1 MAEIKVNSPQRVVER
16 NIALTAEIMR
26 YLMEKPHVFE
36 KLQKI
41 ADSASAG
48 FTKPVHPCYNHAT
61 LTVGVIP
68 NPRMFFN
75 QGEKTQM
82 KNFRYLTLAATAAAL
97 LAACAAPAAAPGAA
111 PAAPAAPAAAAPAV
125 VKVYSSLPLTG
136 SSAGQTTTVVN
147 AIKLALEQQTKDG
160 VVCEGKIKIDYES
173 LDDATAAAGQW
184 DAAKEQEN
192 ANKAVSNPDTVAY
205 IGTFNSG
212 AARVSIPILNQAGI
226 AMISP
231 ANTADDLTAGADT
244 AKYYPSGK
252 RTYMRV
258 VARDEFQG
266 AFAARWAA
274 KLGAKN
280 VYILD
285 DTQVY
290 GKGVADQFE
299 KNVAA
304 NGLTL
309 KGRDGIDGKAA
320 DYKAL
325 ATKIKDTNPDLIYYG
340 GITQN
345 NAGQLLKDIRAAG
358 ITAKFMGPDG
368 ILESAF
374 IEAAGADIAEGV
386 YGTIAGS
393 PRAKLPEKGTK
404 FFADYK
410 AKYNSEPEA
419 YAIYGYE
426 AGSVVIAAISK
437 ACSKDKAAVLDA
449 MFTTKDFSGAL
460 GTWSFDANGDTS
472 LYAMLGNIV
481 KAGKWEEAPA
491 DILP

>member
-1 MAEIKVNSPQRVVER
+1 MKRLQIVFSGTL
-16 NIALTAEIMR
+16 IA
-26 YLMEKPHVFE
+26 
-36 KLQKI
+36 
-41 ADSASAG
+41 S
-48 FTKPVHPCYNHAT
+48 
-61 LTVGVIP
+61 
-68 NPRMFFN
+68 
-75 QGEKTQM
+75 
-82 KNFRYLTLAATAAAL
+82 LA
-97 LAACAAPAAAPGAA
+97 LAACTPAATQ
-111 PAAPAAPAAAAPAV
+111 APAV
-125 VKVYSSLPLTG
+125 ETVKVYSSLPLTG

-147 AIKLALEQQTKDG
+147 AINLALEQQTNG
-160 VVCEGKIKIDYES
+160 GLVCDGKIKIEYES

-192 ANKAVSNPDTVAY
+192 ANKAVADPNTVAY

-231 ANTADDLTAGADT
+231 ANTADDLTAGTDT
-244 AKYYPSGK
+244 AQYYPTGT
-252 RTYMRV
+252 RNYMRV
-258 VARDEFQG
+258 VARDAFQG
-266 AFAARWAA
+266 AFGAKWAA
-274 KLGAKN
+274 KLGAKT
-280 VYILD
+280 VYIID
-285 DTQVY
+285 DTQIY

-299 KNVAA
+299 ANLAA
-304 NGLTL
+304 NGLTAV
-309 KGRDGIDGKAA
+309 GRDGIDGKAA

-358 ITAKFMGPDG
+358 ITAPFMGPDG

-386 YGTIAGS
+386 YGTIAGT
-393 PRAKLPEKGTK
+393 PRALLPEKGQK
-404 FFADYK
+404 FFEDYR

-426 AGSVVIAAISK
+426 AASVVIKAISTVC
-437 ACSKDKAAVLDA
+437 AKDKAAILNA
-449 MFTTKDFSGAL
+449 MFNTKDFDGVL
-460 GTWSFDANGDTS
+460 GTWSFDANGDTT
-472 LYAMLGNIV
+472 LYSMLGNV
-481 KAGKWEEAPA
+481 VRNGAWTEAPA

>member
-1 MAEIKVNSPQRVVER
+1 MKRSQIIFSGTL
-16 NIALTAEIMR
+16 IASL
-26 YLMEKPHVFE
+26 V
-36 KLQKI
+36 
-41 ADSASAG
+41 
-48 FTKPVHPCYNHAT
+48 
-61 LTVGVIP
+61 
-68 NPRMFFN
+68 
-75 QGEKTQM
+75 
-82 KNFRYLTLAATAAAL
+82 
-97 LAACAAPAAAPGAA
+97 LAACTPAATPAPT
-111 PAAPAAPAAAAPAV
+111 V
-125 VKVYSSLPLTG
+125 ETVKVYSSLPLTG

-147 AIKLALEQQTKDG
+147 AINLALEQQTAAG
-160 VVCEGKIKIDYES
+160 VVCDGKIKIEYES

-192 ANKAVSNPDTVAY
+192 ANKAVADPNTVAY

-244 AKYYPSGK
+244 AQYYPTGT

-258 VARDEFQG
+258 VARDAFQG
-266 AFAARWAA
+266 AFGAKWAA
-274 KLGAKN
+274 KLGAKT
-280 VYILD
+280 VYIID

-299 KNVAA
+299 ANLAA
-304 NGLTL
+304 NGLTSV
-309 KGRDGIDGKAA
+309 GRDGIDGKAA

-325 ATKIKDTNPDLIYYG
+325 ATKIKDSNPDFIYYG

-358 ITAKFMGPDG
+358 ITVPFMGPDG

-393 PRAKLPEKGTK
+393 PRALLPEKGKK
-404 FFADYK
+404 FFEDYN
-410 AKYNSEPEA
+410 AKYGSEPEA

-426 AGSVVIAAISK
+426 AASVVIKAISTVC
-437 ACSKDKAAVLDA
+437 AKDKTAILNA
-449 MFTTKDFSGAL
+449 MFTTKDFDGVL

-472 LYAMLGNIV
+472 LYSMLGNIV
-481 KAGKWEEAPA
+481 QGGAWVEAPS

>member
-1 MAEIKVNSPQRVVER
+1 MKRISVVLST
-16 NIALTAEIMR
+16 IL
-26 YLMEKPHVFE
+26 V
-36 KLQKI
+36 
-41 ADSASAG
+41 ASL
-48 FTKPVHPCYNHAT
+48 V
-61 LTVGVIP
+61 
-68 NPRMFFN
+68 
-75 QGEKTQM
+75 
-82 KNFRYLTLAATAAAL
+82 
-97 LAACAAPAAAPGAA
+97 LAACAPAQGGGTTEATT
-111 PAAPAAPAAAAPAV
+111 
-125 VKVYSSLPLTG
+125 VKIYSSLPLTG

-147 AIKLALEQQTKDG
+147 AIQLALEQQTKDG
-160 VVCEGKIKIDYES
+160 VVCDGKIKIEYES
-173 LDDATAAAGQW
+173 LDDATAAAGKW

-192 ANKAVSNPDTVAY
+192 ANKAVADPNTVAY

-244 AKYYPSGK
+244 AQYYPTGK

-258 VARDEFQG
+258 VARDAFQG
-266 AFAARWAA
+266 AFGAKWAA
-274 KLGAKN
+274 KLGAKS

-285 DTQVY
+285 DTEVY

-299 KNVAA
+299 SNLAA

-309 KGRDGIDGKAA
+309 VGRDGIDGKAA

-325 ATKIKDTNPDLIYYG
+325 ATKVKDANPDLIYFG

-345 NAGQLLKDIRAAG
+345 GAGQLLKDIRAAG
-358 ITAKFMGPDG
+358 ITVPFMGPDG

-374 IEAAGADIAEGV
+374 VEAAGADVAEGV

-393 PRAKLPEKGTK
+393 PRALLPEKGKK
-404 FFADYK
+404 FFEDYK

-426 AGSVVIAAISK
+426 AASVVISVIGKVCA
-437 ACSKDKAAVLDA
+437 KDKAAILDA
-449 MFTTKDFSGAL
+449 MFTTKDFNGVL
-460 GTWSFDANGDTS
+460 GTWSFDANGDTT
-472 LYAMLGNIV
+472 LYSMLGNIV
-481 KAGKWEEAPA
+481 KGGAWTEAPSE
-491 DILP
+491 ILP

>member
-1 MAEIKVNSPQRVVER
+1 MKRTFRIWA
-16 NIALTAEIMR
+16 
-26 YLMEKPHVFE
+26 
-36 KLQKI
+36 
-41 ADSASAG
+41 
-48 FTKPVHPCYNHAT
+48 
-61 LTVGVIP
+61 VI
-68 NPRMFFN
+68 
-75 QGEKTQM
+75 
-82 KNFRYLTLAATAAAL
+82 TAASL
-97 LAACAAPAAAPGAA
+97 ILAACAPAATTQAPAAEAE
-111 PAAPAAPAAAAPAV
+111 V
-125 VKVYSSLPLTG
+125 VRVYSSLPLTG

-147 AIKLALEQQTKDG
+147 AIKLALEQQTNG
-160 VVCEGKIKIDYES
+160 GLVCDGKIKIEYES

-192 ANKAVSNPDTVAY
+192 ANKAVADPDTVAY

-226 AMISP
+226 GMISP

-244 AKYYPSGK
+244 AKYYPTGK

-266 AFAARWAA
+266 AFGARWAA

-299 KNVAA
+299 KNTAA
-304 NGLTL
+304 NGLTVV
-309 KGRDGIDGKAA
+309 GRDGIDGKAA

-325 ATKIKDTNPDLIYYG
+325 ATKISGTSPDLIYYG

-345 NAGQLLKDIRAAG
+345 NAGQLLKDIRGAG
-358 ITAKFMGPDG
+358 IEAIFMGPDG
-368 ILESAF
+368 ILENAF

-393 PRAKLPEKGTK
+393 PREKLPEKGQK
-404 FFADYK
+404 FYTDYE
-410 AKYNSEPEA
+410 AKYGKPEA

-437 ACSKDKAAVLDA
+437 VCAKDKAAILDA
-449 MFTTKDFSGAL
+449 MFTTKDFSGVL
-460 GTWSFDANGDTS
+460 GTWSFDANGDTN

-481 KAGKWEEAPA
+481 KSGEWTEAPA

>member
-1 MAEIKVNSPQRVVER
+1 MKRISVVLST
-16 NIALTAEIMR
+16 IL
-26 YLMEKPHVFE
+26 V
-36 KLQKI
+36 
-41 ADSASAG
+41 ASL
-48 FTKPVHPCYNHAT
+48 V
-61 LTVGVIP
+61 
-68 NPRMFFN
+68 
-75 QGEKTQM
+75 
-82 KNFRYLTLAATAAAL
+82 
-97 LAACAAPAAAPGAA
+97 LAACAPAQGGGTTEATT
-111 PAAPAAPAAAAPAV
+111 
-125 VKVYSSLPLTG
+125 VKIYSSLPLTG

-147 AIKLALEQQTKDG
+147 AIQLALEQQTKDG
-160 VVCEGKIKIDYES
+160 VVCDGKIKIEYES
-173 LDDATAAAGQW
+173 LDDATAAAGKW

-192 ANKAVSNPDTVAY
+192 ANKAVADPNTVAY

-244 AKYYPSGK
+244 AQYYPTGK

-258 VARDEFQG
+258 VARDAFQG
-266 AFAARWAA
+266 AFGAKWAA
-274 KLGAKN
+274 KLGAKS

-285 DTQVY
+285 DTEVY

-299 KNVAA
+299 SNLAA

-309 KGRDGIDGKAA
+309 VGRDGIDGKAA

-325 ATKIKDTNPDLIYYG
+325 ATKVKDANPDLIYFG

-345 NAGQLLKDIRAAG
+345 GAGQLLKDIRAAG
-358 ITAKFMGPDG
+358 ITVPFMGPDG

-374 IEAAGADIAEGV
+374 IEAAGADVAEGV

-393 PRAKLPEKGTK
+393 PRALLPEKGKK
-404 FFADYK
+404 FFEDYK

-426 AGSVVIAAISK
+426 AASVVISVIGKVCA
-437 ACSKDKAAVLDA
+437 KDKAAILDA
-449 MFTTKDFSGAL
+449 MFGTRDFNGVL
-460 GTWSFDANGDTS
+460 GTWSFDANGDTT
-472 LYAMLGNIV
+472 LYSMLGNIV
-481 KAGKWEEAPA
+481 KGGAWTEAPSE
-491 DILP
+491 ILP

>member
-1 MAEIKVNSPQRVVER
+1 MKRLQIIFSGTL
-16 NIALTAEIMR
+16 IASL
-26 YLMEKPHVFE
+26 V
-36 KLQKI
+36 
-41 ADSASAG
+41 
-48 FTKPVHPCYNHAT
+48 
-61 LTVGVIP
+61 
-68 NPRMFFN
+68 
-75 QGEKTQM
+75 
-82 KNFRYLTLAATAAAL
+82 
-97 LAACAAPAAAPGAA
+97 LAACTPAATPEAT
-111 PAAPAAPAAAAPAV
+111 V
-125 VKVYSSLPLTG
+125 ETVKVYSSLPLTG

-147 AIKLALEQQTKDG
+147 AIQLALEQQTNG
-160 VVCEGKIKIDYES
+160 GLVCDGKIKIEYES
-173 LDDATAAAGQW
+173 LDDATAAAGRW

-192 ANKAVSNPDTVAY
+192 ANKAVADPNTVAY

-226 AMISP
+226 GMISP
-231 ANTADDLTAGADT
+231 ANTADDLTAGAET
-244 AKYYPSGK
+244 AQYYPSGA

-258 VARDEFQG
+258 VARDAFQG
-266 AFAARWAA
+266 AFAAKWAA

-285 DTQVY
+285 DTEIY

-299 KNVAA
+299 ANLAA
-304 NGLTL
+304 NGLTSV
-309 KGRDGIDGKAA
+309 GRDGIDGKAA

-325 ATKIKDTNPDLIYYG
+325 ATKIKDANPDLIFYG

-358 ITAKFMGPDG
+358 IEAKFMGPDG

-393 PRAKLPEKGTK
+393 PRALLPEKGQK
-404 FFADYK
+404 FFTDYK

-426 AGSVVIAAISK
+426 AGSVVIKAISTV
-437 ACSKDKAAVLDA
+437 CSKDKAAILNA
-449 MFTTKDFSGAL
+449 MFTTKDFDGVL
-460 GTWSFDANGDTS
+460 GKWSFDANGDTT
-472 LYAMLGNIV
+472 LYSMLGNV
-481 KAGKWEEAPA
+481 VQSGAWVEAPA
-491 DILP
+491 EMLP

>member
-1 MAEIKVNSPQRVVER
+1 MKRISVVLST
-16 NIALTAEIMR
+16 IL
-26 YLMEKPHVFE
+26 V
-36 KLQKI
+36 
-41 ADSASAG
+41 ASL
-48 FTKPVHPCYNHAT
+48 V
-61 LTVGVIP
+61 
-68 NPRMFFN
+68 
-75 QGEKTQM
+75 
-82 KNFRYLTLAATAAAL
+82 
-97 LAACAAPAAAPGAA
+97 LAACAPAQGGGTTEATT
-111 PAAPAAPAAAAPAV
+111 
-125 VKVYSSLPLTG
+125 VKIYSSLPLTG

-147 AIKLALEQQTKDG
+147 AIQLALEQQTKDG
-160 VVCEGKIKIDYES
+160 VVCDGKIKIEYES
-173 LDDATAAAGQW
+173 LDDATAAAGKW

-192 ANKAVSNPDTVAY
+192 ANKAVADPNTVAY

-244 AKYYPSGK
+244 AQYYPTGK

-258 VARDEFQG
+258 VARDAFQG
-266 AFAARWAA
+266 AFGAKWAA
-274 KLGAKN
+274 KLGAKS

-285 DTQVY
+285 DTEVY

-299 KNVAA
+299 SNLAA

-309 KGRDGIDGKAA
+309 VGRDGIDGKAA

-325 ATKIKDTNPDLIYYG
+325 ATKVKDANPDLIYFG

-345 NAGQLLKDIRAAG
+345 GAGQLLKDIRAAG
-358 ITAKFMGPDG
+358 ITVPFMGPDG

-374 IEAAGADIAEGV
+374 IEAAGADVAEGV

-393 PRAKLPEKGTK
+393 PRALLPEKGKK
-404 FFADYK
+404 FFEDYK

-426 AGSVVIAAISK
+426 AASVVISVIGKVCA
-437 ACSKDKAAVLDA
+437 KDKAAILDA
-449 MFTTKDFSGAL
+449 MFGTRDFNGVL
-460 GTWSFDANGDTS
+460 GTWSFDANGDTT
-472 LYAMLGNIV
+472 LYSMLGNIV
-481 KAGKWEEAPA
+481 KGGAWTEAPSN
-491 DILP
+491 ILP

>member
-1 MAEIKVNSPQRVVER
+1 MKRLQIIFSGTL
-16 NIALTAEIMR
+16 IASL
-26 YLMEKPHVFE
+26 V
-36 KLQKI
+36 
-41 ADSASAG
+41 
-48 FTKPVHPCYNHAT
+48 
-61 LTVGVIP
+61 
-68 NPRMFFN
+68 
-75 QGEKTQM
+75 
-82 KNFRYLTLAATAAAL
+82 
-97 LAACAAPAAAPGAA
+97 LAACTPAATPAPTAET
-111 PAAPAAPAAAAPAV
+111 

-147 AIKLALEQQTKDG
+147 AINLALEQQTTG
-160 VVCEGKIKIDYES
+160 GLVCDGKIKIEYES
-173 LDDATAAAGQW
+173 LDDATAAAGRW

-192 ANKAVSNPDTVAY
+192 ANKAVADPNTVAY

-244 AKYYPSGK
+244 AQYYPSGT

-258 VARDEFQG
+258 VARDAFQG
-266 AFAARWAA
+266 AFAAKWAA

-285 DTQVY
+285 DTEIY

-299 KNVAA
+299 ANLAA
-304 NGLTL
+304 NGLTAV
-309 KGRDGIDGKAA
+309 GRDGIDGKAA

-325 ATKIKDTNPDLIYYG
+325 ATKIKDANPDLIYYG

-358 ITAKFMGPDG
+358 ITAPFMGPDG

-393 PRAKLPEKGTK
+393 PRALLPEKGKK
-404 FFADYK
+404 FFDDYK

-426 AGSVVIAAISK
+426 AASVVIKAISTVC
-437 ACSKDKAAVLDA
+437 AKDKTAILNA
-449 MFTTKDFSGAL
+449 MFATKDFDGVL
-460 GTWSFDANGDTS
+460 GKWSFDANGDTT
-472 LYAMLGNIV
+472 LYSMLGNIV
-481 KAGKWEEAPA
+481 QGGAWVEAPA

>member
-1 MAEIKVNSPQRVVER
+1 
-16 NIALTAEIMR
+16 
-26 YLMEKPHVFE
+26 
-36 KLQKI
+36 
-41 ADSASAG
+41 
-48 FTKPVHPCYNHAT
+48 
-61 LTVGVIP
+61 
-68 NPRMFFN
+68 
-75 QGEKTQM
+75 
-82 KNFRYLTLAATAAAL
+82 
-97 LAACAAPAAAPGAA
+97 
-111 PAAPAAPAAAAPAV
+111 
-125 VKVYSSLPLTG
+125 LPLTG

-160 VVCEGKIKIDYES
+160 MVCEGKIKIDYES
-173 LDDATAAAGQW
+173 LDDATAAAGKW

-226 AMISP
+226 VMLSP

-252 RTYMRV
+252 RTYARV
-258 VARDEFQG
+258 VARDAFQG
-266 AFAARWAA
+266 AFAAKWAA

-280 VYILD
+280 VFIID
-285 DTQVY
+285 DTEVY

-299 KNVAA
+299 KNLDA
-304 NGLTL
+304 NGLKSL
-309 KGRDGIDGKAA
+309 GREGIDGKAA

-325 ATKIKDTNPDLIYYG
+325 ATKIKDAKPDLIYYG

-345 NAGQLLKDIRAAG
+345 NAGQLLKDIRSAG
-358 ITAKFMGPDG
+358 ITVPFMGPDG

-374 IEAAGADIAEGV
+374 VEAAGADIAEGV

-393 PRAKLPEKGTK
+393 PRAKLPEKGKK
-404 FFADYK
+404 FFEDYK
-410 AKYNSEPEA
+410 AKFNSEPEA

-426 AGSVVIAAISK
+426 AASVVIAAIGK
-437 ACSKDKAAVLDA
+437 VCAKDKAAVMA
-449 MFTTKDFSGAL
+449 AVMGTKDFTGVL
-460 GTWSFDANGDTS
+460 GTWSFDENGDTN
-472 LYAMLGNIV
+472 LYAMLGNVV
-481 KAGKWEEAPA
+481 KSGKWEEAPA

>member
-1 MAEIKVNSPQRVVER
+1 MKRLQIIFSGTL
-16 NIALTAEIMR
+16 IASL
-26 YLMEKPHVFE
+26 V
-36 KLQKI
+36 
-41 ADSASAG
+41 
-48 FTKPVHPCYNHAT
+48 
-61 LTVGVIP
+61 
-68 NPRMFFN
+68 
-75 QGEKTQM
+75 
-82 KNFRYLTLAATAAAL
+82 
-97 LAACAAPAAAPGAA
+97 LAACTPAATPAPT
-111 PAAPAAPAAAAPAV
+111 V
-125 VKVYSSLPLTG
+125 ETVKVYSSLPLTG

-147 AIKLALEQQTKDG
+147 AIQLALEQQTNG
-160 VVCEGKIKIDYES
+160 GLVCDGKIKIEYES
-173 LDDATAAAGQW
+173 LDDATAAAGRW

-192 ANKAVSNPDTVAY
+192 ANKAVADPNTVAY

-226 AMISP
+226 GMISP
-231 ANTADDLTAGADT
+231 ANTADDLTAGAET
-244 AKYYPSGK
+244 AQYYPSGA

-258 VARDEFQG
+258 VARDAFQG
-266 AFAARWAA
+266 AFAAKWAA

-285 DTQVY
+285 DTEIY

-299 KNVAA
+299 ANLAA
-304 NGLTL
+304 NGLTAV
-309 KGRDGIDGKAA
+309 GRDGIDGKAA

-325 ATKIKDTNPDLIYYG
+325 ATKIKDANPDLIYYG

-358 ITAKFMGPDG
+358 ITAPFMGPDG

-393 PRAKLPEKGTK
+393 PRALLPEKGKK
-404 FFADYK
+404 FFEDYK

-426 AGSVVIAAISK
+426 AASVVIKAISTVC
-437 ACSKDKAAVLDA
+437 AKDKAAILNA
-449 MFTTKDFSGAL
+449 MFNTKDFDGVL
-460 GTWSFDANGDTS
+460 GKWSFDANGDTT
-472 LYAMLGNIV
+472 LYSMLGNIV
-481 KAGKWEEAPA
+481 QGGAWVEAPS